1 MQEIVIDDRVYRV
14 EASQQENAVKVNGKP
29 VSIDKAN
36 LGNNRY
42 NLLIDGR
49 SISVEVISRGD
60 KNPQIKINGK
70 LCAPKVKDE
79 TDILLEKLGLNIKA
93 KKEVKE
99 LKAPMPG
106 LVLDIRVES
115 GQSVKEGEP
124 LMVLEAMKMEN
135 VLKSPADVVVK
146 AIAVAKGDAIDKN
159 TLLISFE

>member
-106 LVLDIRVES
+106 LVLDIRVEA

>member
-1 MQEIVIDDRVYRV
+1 MQEIVIDDRIYRV
-14 EASQQENAVKVNGKP
+14 EASQHENAVVVNGKT
-29 VSIDKAN
+29 VSIDSAK

-42 NLLIDGR
+42 NLIIDGK
-49 SISVEVISRGD
+49 SISVEVISNED
-60 KNPQIKINGK
+60 KNLQIKINGK
-70 LCAPKVKDE
+70 LYAPTIKDE

-106 LVLDIRVES
+106 LVLDIRVEI
-115 GQSVKEGEP
+115 GQKIKEGEP

-135 VLKSPADVVVK
+135 VLKSPSDVIVK
-146 AIAVAKGDAIDKN
+146 SIAVSKGDAINKN

>member
-14 EASQQENAVKVNGKP
+14 EASQQENAVMVNGKT
-29 VSIDKAN
+29 VSIDKAK

-49 SISVEVISRGD
+49 SISVEVISSGD
-60 KNPQIKINGK
+60 KTPQIKINGK
-70 LCAPKVKDE
+70 LYAPTVKDE

-106 LVLDIRVES
+106 LVLDIRVEA

-159 TLLISFE
+159 TLLLSFE

>member
-49 SISVEVISRGD
+49 SISVEVISRRD

>member
-14 EASQQENAVKVNGKP
+14 EASQQENAVMVNGKP
-29 VSIDKAN
+29 VSIDKAK

-49 SISVEVISRGD
+49 SISVEVISSGD
-60 KNPQIKINGK
+60 KTPQIKINGK
-70 LCAPKVKDE
+70 LYAPTVKDE

-106 LVLDIRVES
+106 LVLDIRVEA